1 MLSAANI
8 WLLNRAARTQAFS
21 SYLSPSIYC
30 SHTSSPL
37 LLSFTS
43 LPLFYP
49 DLLMGHLNTTSRHFL
64 SVCMKILDCRNLDWV
79 GTLVVRFWVWGQWGG
94 GVPRCG
100 SIKNY
105 RQVPHNSTE
114 LPPATLLFGRTVK
127 GHWEAFL
134 HTWAYDSANE
144 IVITSSVH
152 VAELKTKMEHGW
164 KLAATN
170 LRQACKK
177 SYLEFQQ
184 NSKARRTG
192 IWEENTFIVT
202 QQ

>member
-1 MLSAANI
+1 MIIEQSCPY
-8 WLLNRAARTQAFS
+8 S
-21 SYLSPSIYC
+21 SFLFLFISFY
-30 SHTSSPL
+30 L
-37 LLSFTS
+37 LLSYILPSPS
-43 LPLFYP
+43 LLHFP
-49 DLLMGHLNTTSRHFL
+49 SSFL
-64 SVCMKILDCRNLDWV
+64 SWPPHGSLKHYLPPFPFCLYEDSGLPKSRLGGDLGCDVLGL
-79 GTLVVRFWVWGQWGG
+79 GAVRGV

-177 SYLEFQQ
+177 SYLEFQ
-184 NSKARRTG
+184 
-192 IWEENTFIVT
+192 
-202 QQ
+202 